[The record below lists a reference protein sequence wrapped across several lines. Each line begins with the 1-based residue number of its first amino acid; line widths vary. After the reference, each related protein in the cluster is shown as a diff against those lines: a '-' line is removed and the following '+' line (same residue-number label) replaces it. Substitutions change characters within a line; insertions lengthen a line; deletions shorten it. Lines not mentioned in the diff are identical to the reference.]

1 MSAPALLSR
10 PALFAAAL
18 AVALLSAV
26 GLAASSELILGN
38 ATTSVPR
45 CLYRK
50 AAPETATYVTFCLGA
65 RHAASEWYRHFCSP
79 DTPDGVRIL
88 KCVRERLDGQVIV
101 ESDGPRPLDSHVLG
115 PGRLDEI
122 RGWWRPVVQAG
133 RSDGG

>member
-10 PALFAAAL
+10 PALVAAAL

-45 CLYRK
+45 GLYRN

-65 RHAASEWYRHFCSP
+65 RHAASEW
-79 DTPDGVRIL
+79 
-88 KCVRERLDGQVIV
+88 
-101 ESDGPRPLDSHVLG
+101 
-115 PGRLDEI
+115 
-122 RGWWRPVVQAG
+122 
-133 RSDGG
+133 